1 MNVLLQNRAK
11 QNLTSLKRPERGNG
25 KKRDKNGREKKSAN
39 MLFTVLLFSVTGSGM
54 GAFAVANYSKG
65 DTICDYWGHISVAVS
80 EKDKSFSENMYWGM
94 HTRAVEFECQPVV
107 VDNLRVQISL
117 VGSFN
122 CVGSYFNTMY
132 QDTQLLTDVPLYPFY
147 LQKFPEYMLDTS
159 KLFNCEFRWKEAFGY
174 NAKTRTFAN
183 MNSFKKWLASNPLVI
198 VATRDIVEGEEFFI
212 PYFRM

>member
-1 MNVLLQNRAK
+1 MSVLLQNRAK

-25 KKRDKNGREKKSAN
+25 NKREKNGRNKKSAN
-39 MLFTVLLFSVTGSGM
+39 TLFTVLFFSVTGSGM

-117 VGSFN
+117 VGMFN

-198 VATRDIVEGEEFFI
+198 VATRDIGECKEFLI
-212 PYFRM
+212 PNFQM